1 MCAYSSNLA
10 CRCCSDVNGRLPG
23 VKAQRGLVKPRAE
36 MLDGVGAKSRS
47 STPLVSMNFV
57 TKVRLFGGGVG
68 ERPDIPG

>member
-1 MCAYSSNLA
+1 
-10 CRCCSDVNGRLPG
+10 VNGRLPG
-23 VKAQRGLVKPRAE
+23 VKVQRGLVKPRAE

-68 ERPDIPG
+68 ERPDISGLMFRLTLF